1 MHNPLPERQAD
12 RTVLLLA
19 GMLAGLAMLGPF
31 SIDTYMPSFP
41 EIGQTFNVTPLQM
54 QLTLSAYLATFS
66 IMMLFHGAISDSFGR
81 RTVILVNLAVFVA
94 ASIGCAAAQDFGQLL
109 FFRALQGIAGG
120 VGMVV
125 GRAMIRDTFAGH
137 EAQRMMSMVTMI
149 FGVAPAIAPV
159 IGGWLQAAFG
169 WRSVFVFLTLY
180 SALLLAGCYWRLPET
195 LPHAARQSFAPRALT
210 ANYLKVLGSLR
221 FGLLSTAI
229 AFNFAGFFLY
239 IASAPAI
246 IYRLLHLN
254 ENQFGWLFIPATSG
268 VILGAFLSGR
278 LAGKL
283 TPRRTLRIA
292 YAIMFTAA
300 ALSVGYHLWFPPALP
315 WTVLP
320 VMLYTVGMSLA
331 MPNLTLFVLDL
342 FPRNRG
348 LASSLQ
354 GFQQSL
360 FAALVAGA
368 VSPYVAGSGLSLA
381 NTSAVLL
388 TSGAVCAFIYSR
400 LPRLEEQ
407 RKGNV

>member
-1 MHNPLPERQAD
+1 MQNPLPERQAD
-12 RTVLLLA
+12 RTVLVLA
-19 GMLAGLAMLGPF
+19 ATLAGLSMLGPF

-41 EIGQTFNVTPLQM
+41 EIGQTFDVTPQQM
-54 QLTLSAYLATFS
+54 QLTLSAYLGTFS
-66 IMMLFHGAISDSFGR
+66 IMTLFHGAISDSFGR
-81 RTVILVNLAVFVA
+81 RSVILVNLAVFVA
-94 ASIGCAAAQDFGQLL
+94 GSIGCAFAQDFGQLL
-109 FFRALQGIAGG
+109 FFRALQGLAGG
-120 VGMVV
+120 AGMVV
-125 GRAMIRDTFAGH
+125 GRAMIRDSFAGH

-159 IGGWLQAAFG
+159 IGGWLQAGFG
-169 WRSVFVFLTLY
+169 WRSVFVFLTLF

-195 LPHAARQSFAPRALT
+195 LPHAARQSFAPRALL

-221 FGLLSTAI
+221 FGLLSSAI

-239 IASAPAI
+239 ISSAPAI

-268 VILGAFLSGR
+268 VIVGAFLSGR

-283 TPRRTLRIA
+283 TPRRTLRLA
-292 YAIMFTAA
+292 YAIMFIAA
-300 ALSVGYHLWFPPALP
+300 ACSVGYHLWFPPALP

-320 VMLYTVGMSLA
+320 VMVYTFGMSLA

-348 LASSLQ
+348 LAASLQ

-368 VSPYVAGSGLSLA
+368 VSPYVAVSGLSLA
-381 NTSAVLL
+381 ATSAVLL
-388 TSGAVCAFIYSR
+388 ASGAVCSLIYSR
-400 LPRLEEQ
+400 LPGLQEQ
-407 RKGNV
+407 RDA

>member
-1 MHNPLPERQAD
+1 MQNPLPERQAD
-12 RTVLLLA
+12 RTVLLLVA
-19 GMLAGLAMLGPF
+19 MLAGLAMLGPF
-31 SIDTYMPSFP
+31 SVDTYMPSFP
-41 EIGQTFNVTPLQM
+41 EIEQTFNVTPQQM

-66 IMMLFHGAISDSFGR
+66 IMTLFHGSISDSFGR
-81 RTVILVNLAVFVA
+81 RRVILVNLAVFVA
-94 ASIGCAAAQDFGQLL
+94 ATVGCALARDFSQLL
-109 FFRALQGIAGG
+109 LFRALQGLAGG
-120 VGMVV
+120 AGMVV

-149 FGVAPAIAPV
+149 FGFAPAIAPV
-159 IGGWLQAAFG
+159 IGGWLQAGFG
-169 WRSVFVFLTLY
+169 WRSVFVFLTLF

-195 LPHAARQSFAPRALT
+195 LPRAARQSFAPRALT
-210 ANYLKVLGSLR
+210 ANYLKVLGNLR
-221 FGLLSTAI
+221 FGLLSSAI

-239 IASAPAI
+239 ISSAPAM
-246 IYRLLHLN
+246 IYRLLHLD

-268 VILGAFLSGR
+268 VIVGAFLSGR
-278 LAGKL
+278 LAGRL

-300 ALSVGYHLWFPPALP
+300 ACSVAYHQWFPPALP

-320 VMLYTVGMSLA
+320 VMMYTVGMALA
-331 MPNLTLFVLDL
+331 TPNLTLFVLDL

-348 LASSLQ
+348 LAASLQ

-360 FAALVAGA
+360 FAALIAGA

-381 NTSAVLL
+381 ATSALLL
-388 TSGAVCAFIYSR
+388 TLGAGCAFIYSR

-407 RKGNV
+407 RKM

>member
-1 MHNPLPERQAD
+1 MQNPLPERQAD

-19 GMLAGLAMLGPF
+19 AMLAGLAMLGPF

-41 EIGQTFNVTPLQM
+41 EIEQAFNVTPQQM

-66 IMMLFHGAISDSFGR
+66 IMTLFHGAISDSFGR
-81 RTVILVNLAVFVA
+81 RRVILVNLAVFVA
-94 ASIGCAAAQDFGQLL
+94 ATVGCALARDFSQLL
-109 FFRALQGIAGG
+109 LFRALQGLAGG
-120 VGMVV
+120 AGMVV

-159 IGGWLQAAFG
+159 IGGWLQAGFG
-169 WRSVFVFLTLY
+169 WRSVFVFLTLF

-210 ANYLKVLGSLR
+210 ANYLKVLGNLR

-239 IASAPAI
+239 ISSAPSI

-254 ENQFGWLFIPATSG
+254 ESQFGWLFIPATSG
-268 VILGAFLSGR
+268 VIVGAFLSGR

-300 ALSVGYHLWFPPALP
+300 ACSVAYHHWFPPALP

-320 VMLYTVGMSLA
+320 VMMYTVGMALA
-331 MPNLTLFVLDL
+331 TPNLTLFVLDL

-348 LASSLQ
+348 LAASLQ

-360 FAALVAGA
+360 FAALIAGA

-381 NTSAVLL
+381 ATTAVLL
-388 TSGAVCAFIYSR
+388 MSGAACAFIYSR
-400 LPRLEEQ
+400 LPRLQEQ
-407 RKGNV
+407 RTA

>member
-1 MHNPLPERQAD
+1 MQNPLPERQAD

-19 GMLAGLAMLGPF
+19 ATLAGLSMLGPF

-41 EIGQTFNVTPLQM
+41 EIGQTFDVTPQQM

-66 IMMLFHGAISDSFGR
+66 IMTLFHGAISDSFGR
-81 RTVILVNLAVFVA
+81 RSVILVNLAVFVA
-94 ASIGCAAAQDFGQLL
+94 GSIGCALAQDFGQLL
-109 FFRALQGIAGG
+109 FFRALQGLAGG
-120 VGMVV
+120 AGMVV
-125 GRAMIRDTFAGH
+125 GRAMIRDSFAGH

-159 IGGWLQAAFG
+159 IGGWLQAGFG
-169 WRSVFVFLTLY
+169 WRSVFVFLTLF
-180 SALLLAGCYWRLPET
+180 SAALLAGCYWRLPET
-195 LPHAARQSFAPRALT
+195 LPRSARQSFAPRALT
-210 ANYLKVLGSLR
+210 ANYLKVFGSLR

-239 IASAPAI
+239 ISSAPAI
-246 IYRLLHLN
+246 IYRLLNLN

-320 VMLYTVGMSLA
+320 VMLYTLGMSLA

-348 LASSLQ
+348 LAASLQ

-360 FAALVAGA
+360 FATFVAGA
-368 VSPYVAGSGLSLA
+368 VSPYVAGSGLSLVT
-381 NTSAVLL
+381 TSAVLL
-388 TSGAVCAFIYSR
+388 ATGAICAFIYSR
-400 LPRLEEQ
+400 LPRLQEQ
-407 RKGNV
+407 VNA

>member
-1 MHNPLPERQAD
+1 MQNPLPERQAD
-12 RTVLLLA
+12 RTVLVLA
-19 GMLAGLAMLGPF
+19 ATLAGLSMLGPF

-41 EIGQTFNVTPLQM
+41 EIGQTFDVTPQQM
-54 QLTLSAYLATFS
+54 QLTLSAYLGTFS
-66 IMMLFHGAISDSFGR
+66 IMTLFHGAISDSFGR
-81 RTVILVNLAVFVA
+81 RSVILVNLVVFVA
-94 ASIGCAAAQDFGQLL
+94 GSIGCALAQDFGQLL
-109 FFRALQGIAGG
+109 FFRALQGLAGG
-120 VGMVV
+120 AGMVV
-125 GRAMIRDTFAGH
+125 GRAMIRDSFAGH

-159 IGGWLQAAFG
+159 IGGWLQAGFG
-169 WRSVFVFLTLY
+169 WRSVFVFLTLF
-180 SALLLAGCYWRLPET
+180 SAALLAGCFWRLPET
-195 LPHAARQSFAPRALT
+195 LPRSARQSFAPRALT
-210 ANYLKVLGSLR
+210 ANYLKVFGSLR

-246 IYRLLHLN
+246 IYKLLNLS
-254 ENQFGWLFIPATSG
+254 ESQFGWLFIPATSG

-278 LAGKL
+278 LAGRL

-300 ALSVGYHLWFPPALP
+300 ALSVGYHLWYPPALP

-320 VMLYTVGMSLA
+320 VMMYTIGMSLA

-348 LASSLQ
+348 LAASLQ

-360 FAALVAGA
+360 FAALIAGA
-368 VSPYVAGSGLSLA
+368 VSPFVAGSGLSLA
-381 NTSAVLL
+381 ATSALL
-388 TSGAVCAFIYSR
+388 LAAGAACAFIYSR
-400 LPRLEEQ
+400 LPRLQEQ
-407 RKGNV
+407 RNP

>member
-1 MHNPLPERQAD
+1 MHKPMPERQAD

-19 GMLAGLAMLGPF
+19 AMLAGMAMLGPF

-41 EIGQTFNVTPLQM
+41 EIAQTFDATPQQM
-54 QLTLSAYLATFS
+54 QQTLSAYLSTFS

-81 RTVILVNLAVFVA
+81 RAVILVNLAVFVV

-125 GRAMIRDTFAGH
+125 GRAMIRDSFAGH

-159 IGGWLQAAFG
+159 IGGWLQAGFG
-169 WRSVFVFLTLY
+169 WRSVFVFLTLF
-180 SALLLAGCYWRLPET
+180 SALLFAGCYWRLPET
-195 LPHAARQSFAPRALT
+195 LPHSARQSFAPRSLT
-210 ANYLKVLGSLR
+210 VNYLKVLGSLR
-221 FGLLSTAI
+221 FGLLSSAI

-239 IASAPAI
+239 ISSAPAV
-246 IYRLLHLN
+246 IYGLLHLN
-254 ENQFGWLFIPATSG
+254 ESQFGWLFIPATSG

-278 LAGKL
+278 LAGKF
-283 TPRRTLRIA
+283 TPGRTLRIA
-292 YAIMFTAA
+292 YAIMFIA
-300 ALSVGYHLWFPPALP
+300 SVCGVGYHLLFPPALP

-320 VMLYTVGMSLA
+320 VMAYSAGMSLA
-331 MPNLTLFVLDL
+331 MPNLTLFALDL

-348 LASSLQ
+348 LAASLQ
-354 GFQQSL
+354 GFQQSF

-368 VSPYVAGSGLSLA
+368 VSPYVAGSGLTLA
-381 NTSAVLL
+381 VTSAVLL
-388 TSGAVCAFIYSR
+388 TSGAACAFVYSR
-400 LPRLEEQ
+400 LPRPREQ
-407 RKGNV
+407 RTA